1 MSKRA
6 QFMVMVAGTN
16 ITSTLMPVLISLTVS
31 DKVGTHSDTANLE
44 IDDTDGRIIL
54 PAIGASVIV
63 ALGWE
68 DQGLRTV
75 FTGTVDEVRSSGSRS
90 GRTLSIT
97 AKGVDTTKKPK
108 EPQQRH
114 FDDMPVEDILKAA
127 GKTAGIT
134 EVEVDPDLKS
144 IKRKYFEMRDESFIH
159 MGERLAREIGGNF
172 RVQGTRAFLSKRG
185 GAYTAAVIAAWGKNL
200 HSWDMAPALARA
212 QFSAV
217 RARWY
222 DPKQA
227 GWQEKEEGT
236 SLKVSARLDHRYAK
250 PDSEEASQQTGS
262 DKATSERDAGEG
274 SVTIEGDTTAIPDGL
289 CIVTGARSGIDGP
302 WRIETVTHAYSRGGG
317 FVTTL
322 DLKAPASQGGSQQGG
337 AE

>member
-16 ITSTLMPVLISLTVS
+16 ITSTLAPVLISLTVS

-44 IDDTDGRIIL
+44 VDDTGGRIVL
-54 PAIGASVIV
+54 PQIGAPVIV

-68 DQGLRTV
+68 GEGLRTV

-90 GRTLSIT
+90 GRTLNIT
-97 AKGVDTTKKPK
+97 AKGMDTTGKPK

-114 FDDMPVEDILKAA
+114 FDGKTVEDILKAA
-127 GKTAGIT
+127 GKTAGVT
-134 EVEVDPDLKS
+134 DVDVDPGF
-144 IKRKYFEMRDESFIH
+144 RAVRRQYFEMRDESFIH

-172 RVQGTRAFLSKRG
+172 RIQGTKAFLSKRG
-185 GAYTAAVIAAWGKNL
+185 GTYTAVVVAAWGKNL
-200 HSWDMAPALARA
+200 HSWDMSPALARA
-212 QFSAV
+212 QFSAA

-227 GWQEKEEGT
+227 AWQDTEEQT
-236 SLKVSARLDHRYAK
+236 SLSVRARHDHRYAK
-250 PDSEEASQQTGS
+250 PTQAEAEQQTGS

-274 SVTIEGDTTAIPDGL
+274 SVTIEGDTHAIPDGL
-289 CIVTGARSGIDGP
+289 CIVIGARSGIDGP
-302 WRIETVTHAYSRGGG
+302 WRIETVTHSYSRSGG
-317 FVTTL
+317 FVTSL
-322 DLKAPASQGGSQQGG
+322 DLKAPGSTGGAQQGG
-337 AE
+337 TQ